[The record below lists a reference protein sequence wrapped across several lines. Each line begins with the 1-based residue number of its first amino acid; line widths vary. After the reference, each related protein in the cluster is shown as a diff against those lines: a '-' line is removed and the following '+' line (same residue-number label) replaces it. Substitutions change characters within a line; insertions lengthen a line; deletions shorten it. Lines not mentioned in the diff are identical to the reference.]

1 MAEPTTREQDSIS
14 DAEAFRSPYELWKQS
29 EGLPTIRGLSVSH
42 CYDVELTPWRSRGG
56 SGVFVNLEGTG
67 GFNDCY
73 ICEIP
78 PRESLNPVR
87 HIYDELV
94 FILRGQGATTVWIDE
109 NRKQTFEWR
118 ERSYFAIPPNAW
130 HQHHNLSGD
139 QPARYVAMTAMPR
152 VIDTFKDL
160 DFIFDNPYVFKSRF
174 NGEDGYFQE
183 SEYLPRQRGGWTT
196 NFVHDVLA
204 RTPTPGGVSNEG
216 RGGGTV
222 ATVFNMIGGTVKSHS
237 QAWPVG
243 THSKFHRHGPGI
255 HVLLLRGQGYS
266 LMRPDDGPNQRVD
279 WAPGTMFVPPEG
291 WWHAHYSTGTE
302 PPLFLAIGWG
312 SDKPKPGGRQYVYK
326 SVKLGGDQYE
336 FEDEDPSIHADFE
349 AELARN
355 GVECLMRS
363 VHPYCTMRQ

>member
-1 MAEPTTREQDSIS
+1 MAELTTRGQDSIS

-29 EGLPTIRGLSVSH
+29 EGLPTIRGLSVSN
-42 CYDVELTPWRSRGG
+42 CYDVELVSWRSRGG
-56 SGVFVNLEGTG
+56 SGIFVNLEGTG

-78 PRESLNPVR
+78 PKGSLNPIR

-130 HQHHNLSGD
+130 HQHHNLEGD

-160 DFIFDNPYVFKSRF
+160 DFVFDNPYVFKSRF
-174 NGEDGYFQE
+174 SGEDGYFQE
-183 SEYLPRQRGGWTT
+183 SEYVPGQRGGWTT

-222 ATVFNMIGGTVKSHS
+222 ATVFNMVGGTVNRTARRGPWARTPSS
-237 QAWPVG
+237 IATAPASTCCCFVG
-243 THSKFHRHGPGI
+243 RATR
-255 HVLLLRGQGYS
+255 
-266 LMRPDDGPNQRVD
+266 
-279 WAPGTMFVPPEG
+279 
-291 WWHAHYSTGTE
+291 
-302 PPLFLAIGWG
+302 
-312 SDKPKPGGRQYVYK
+312 
-326 SVKLGGDQYE
+326 
-336 FEDEDPSIHADFE
+336 
-349 AELARN
+349 
-355 GVECLMRS
+355 
-363 VHPYCTMRQ
+363 